1 MNQALSASLPAPV
14 QTSRAMLWTGRVLT
28 AVISALLLMGA
39 SMAILRVP
47 QAVEGTVQ
55 LGYPAAVV
63 FPLGLV
69 QLVSL
74 ALYLYP
80 RTSVL
85 GAILWTGYFG
95 GAVATHVRLGEG
107 LGTILTPAIAGAILW
122 LALWLRDARL
132 RALVPVRRDA

>member
-1 MNQALSASLPAPV
+1 M
-14 QTSRAMLWTGRVLT
+14 T
-28 AVISALLLMGA
+28 ALLLMGA

-47 QAVEGTVQ
+47 QAVQGTVQ
-55 LGYPAAVV
+55 LGYPAGVV

-80 RTSVL
+80 RTAVL

-107 LGTILTPAIAGAILW
+107 LATILTPAIVGAILW
-122 LALWLRDARL
+122 LALWLRDAQL
-132 RALVPVRRDA
+132 RTLVAFRRAA